1 MVALFDA
8 ALFLCMHCLNVYTTV
23 LRSGGSGYYDQQ
35 EMDLSLDALEDY
47 VVPLDMS
54 LMHNR
59 YGHAVCTRG
68 IILCCCAV
76 CGRLCLL

>member
-8 ALFLCMHCLNVYTTV
+8 ALYLCMHYLSVCPTV
-23 LRSGGSGYYDQQ
+23 LCSGGSGYYDQQ

-47 VVPLDMS
+47 VDPLDMS

-59 YGHAVCTRG
+59 YR
-68 IILCCCAV
+68 
-76 CGRLCLL
+76 

>member
-1 MVALFDA
+1 MVALFGA
-8 ALFLCMHCLNVYTTV
+8 ALYLSLHCLNVSPSV

-47 VVPLDMS
+47 VDPLDMS

-59 YGHAVCTRG
+59 YHTQVMSCFVVRFVAAYA
-68 IILCCCAV
+68 CCSAW
-76 CGRLCLL
+76 L

>member
-1 MVALFDA
+1 MAALFDA
-8 ALFLCMHCLNVYTTV
+8 ALSHCMHCLNVYPPV

-47 VVPLDMS
+47 VDPLDMS

-59 YGHAVCTRG
+59 YHTQVMSFFAVRFVAC
-68 IILCCCAV
+68 V
-76 CGRLCLL
+76 CLL